1 MPELIFLTYLM
12 EGLLVSVFVLLL
24 VAALVHNHRRGRKH
38 TDLSVEEMRKLHSLK

>member
-12 EGLLVSVFVLLL
+12 EGLLFGVFVLLV

-38 TDLSVEEMRKLHSLK
+38 PDLSVEDMRQLHALK